1 MIAIPSLSLRDLRC
15 LQMTYSRAWVSILCF
30 QLESIAVRPT
40 VPDPRMNTA
49 KCITRG
55 HGKATFTGV
64 KQCLGG
70 LCWMIL
76 LAALL
81 FTLPAFWLLMHVQ
94 WKAELKKEENKREQ
108 SDSPDSNEMRALASS
123 YPVEETPN
131 PADSTDMGALK
142 RAVIATGAAQKA
154 VDELKQQS
162 EARAGASTAEQ
173 ATSTEAPAAVPKPP
187 SSNGN
192 GKSNLTETDSM
203 ILEMAKTATKATAE
217 ATEKAKGAT
226 KSIPRWEK
234 IAEAASKA
242 DAAAAVVKV
251 ASERIEAL
259 KRDAPVG
266 MMARSAA
273 DLAKLATAAAEEE
286 AKEKVAKEAK
296 VATREAVVLL
306 LWLFT
311 CASLVATLV
320 LTVFAFHYDGQKSVA
335 EDNCCPIA
343 YLVITCAFFIYSCF
357 YCSCKCCPRC
367 CGCYELVSWY
377 YIIVLPSIFIIIHHL
392 LWVFFGMITE
402 PFWALPL
409 LLAISSASFTLYQ
422 FACLHRKV
430 HSDVT
435 RCKEILTKYETWF
448 FSLSFLTLCLVLFNI
463 TLVGQAFF
471 SDNVVAVIVQS
482 LLTFVITLWLKELS
496 AKYD

>member
-1 MIAIPSLSLRDLRC
+1 
-15 LQMTYSRAWVSILCF
+15 MTYSRAWVSILCF
-30 QLESIAVRPT
+30 QLASIAVRPT
-40 VPDPRMNTA
+40 LPDPRMNTA

-55 HGKATFTGV
+55 HGKATFTGI
-64 KQCLGG
+64 KQCLGF

-76 LAALL
+76 VAALL
-81 FTLPAFWLLMHVQ
+81 FTLPASWLLMHVQ
-94 WKAELKKEENKREQ
+94 WRAELNQ
-108 SDSPDSNEMRALASS
+108 QPTGSPD
-123 YPVEETPN
+123 P
-131 PADSTDMGALK
+131 TDMGALG
-142 RAVIATGAAQKA
+142 RAVRATDAAVTA
-154 VDELKQQS
+154 VDELGRQP
-162 EARAGASTAEQ
+162 EARAGASTEQ
-173 ATSTEAPAAVPKPP
+173 ATPTMARAADPTPS

-192 GKSNLTETDSM
+192 GEFELTDRTPLQREEASTSGAGRSEEAPGM
-203 ILEMAKTATKATAE
+203 ILEIEMANTATKATEE
-217 ATEKAKGAT
+217 ATNKAKDAT

-242 DAAAAVVKV
+242 DAAAAAVKV

-259 KRDAPVG
+259 KRDAPVA
-266 MMARSAA
+266 MRARSAA
-273 DLAKLATAAAEEE
+273 DLAKVATAAAEQE
-286 AKEKVAKEAK
+286 AKEKVAKEAE

-311 CASLVATLV
+311 CASLVATV
-320 LTVFAFHYDGQKSVA
+320 TAFLYDRRESVA
-335 EDNCCPIA
+335 EDDACPIV
-343 YLVITCAFFIYSCF
+343 YLVITCVFFICSCF
-357 YCSCKCCPRC
+357 YCRRRC

-430 HSDVT
+430 HSEVT
-435 RCKEILTKYETWF
+435 RCKDFLTKYETCF

-471 SDNVVAVIVQS
+471 SENAIAVIVQS